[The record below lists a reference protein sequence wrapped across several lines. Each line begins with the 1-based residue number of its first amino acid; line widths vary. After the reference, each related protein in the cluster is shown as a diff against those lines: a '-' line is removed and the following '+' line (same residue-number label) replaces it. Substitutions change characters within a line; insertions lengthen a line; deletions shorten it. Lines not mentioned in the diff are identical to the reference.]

1 MGLKKGQTN
10 NPDGRPVGS
19 QNKIN
24 ADLRQSINDFL
35 QKNFVEVEKD
45 MQTLQPKDR
54 IKLYIDLLSYSLPK
68 LQSTTLDVD
77 FSQMTEE
84 QLDYIIEGLKKSAN
98 EQER

>member
-45 MQTLQPKDR
+45 MQKLQPKDR
-54 IKLYIDLLSYSLPK
+54 VKLYIDLLSYSLPK
-68 LQSTTLDVD
+68 LQSTTLDID
-77 FSQMTEE
+77 YSQMSDQ
-84 QLDYIIEGLKKSAN
+84 QLDYVIEGLKKSAN

>member
-1 MGLKKGQTN
+1 MELKKGQTN

-45 MQTLQPKDR
+45 MQKLQPKDR
-54 IKLYIDLLSYSLPK
+54 VRLYIDLLQYGLPK
-68 LQSTTLDVD
+68 LQSASLDID
-77 FSQMTEE
+77 YSQMSDE